1 MGSNHK
7 SQSDQNDEIVVFSII
22 TPSTCSE
29 CGAELEPVKGSFLKM
44 EKENPLFAASLLP
57 PNESNANLVMG
68 KLELHK

>member
-7 SQSDQNDEIVVFSII
+7 SQSDQNDEIIVFSII
-22 TPSTCSE
+22 SPSTCSE
-29 CGAELEPVKGSFLKM
+29 CGAELVKGSFLKM

>member
-22 TPSTCSE
+22 SPSTCSE
-29 CGAELEPVKGSFLKM
+29 CGAELAKGSFLKM